1 MANKH
6 FLLFYFAAAG
16 KIGHQRAEK
25 TQIPNGK
32 QNFAQNVRKNT

>member
-6 FLLFYFAAAG
+6 FLLCYFAAAG

-25 TQIPNGK
+25 TQITNGK
-32 QNFAQNVRKNT
+32 QNFA